1 MKQLLER
8 FNIYWQKIN
17 KEGKFVAKEFVE
29 FMEPAFTEAGFR
41 TPRPIGEKPEILVVR
56 DDAAG
61 DFVLFS
67 GFLREL
73 RRVYPAAHI
82 TLVVSPRSYELAQ
95 CCPYVDN
102 LELNPLRFDT
112 QSFQDAFRGSLN
124 FAVQRLMPHRFDLAF
139 CGRLGIRALSVVLAY
154 MSGARQRVAYTQD
167 RLDPTSGV
175 FTQVGWDCMLTTAVP
190 FPAGNHHDVDM
201 NFRILEAL
209 LQLPIKN
216 RALEI
221 WYTHKDE
228 AFAREKLAA
237 FQSKRRRIY
246 AVVPGAS
253 VKRKQWP
260 VENYV
265 RMLKPV
271 LAKEKDLG
279 LVVLGGPGEGPLGE
293 KLRKALGEKNV
304 VNLAG
309 ATNFRQAGATLACCE
324 LYIGS
329 DTSLLHMAAALGLPV
344 LTIHCFAASLPKLP
358 SSIPARFYPYDV
370 PSVVLM
376 PEKPKDGCKDA
387 LRYGCERENE
397 MHCIRGVTPDTAFK
411 GYTILRKQIE
421 EKATEP
427 LFLK

>member
-8 FNIYWQKIN
+8 FNSYWQKMN

-29 FMEPAFTEAGFR
+29 FMEPAFEQAGFR
-41 TPRPIGEKPEILVVR
+41 KPRSRKEKPEILVVR

-73 RRVYPAAHI
+73 RRIYPGAHI

-102 LELNPLRFDT
+102 LELNNQAYDPAKFE
-112 QSFQDAFRGSLN
+112 DAFRYTLEFSTE
-124 FAVQRLMPHRFDLAF
+124 RLLAHHFDLAF
-139 CGRLGIRALSVVLAY
+139 CGRLGIQSGSILMMY
-154 MSGARQRVAYTQD
+154 MSGARQRVAYSQD
-167 RLDPTSGV
+167 RIGPDGKLVETGWNGLLTSP
-175 FTQVGWDCMLTTAVP
+175 VP

-201 NFRILEAL
+201 DFAILEHV
-209 LQLPIKN
+209 LQLPIAK
-216 RALEI
+216 RSLEI
-221 WYTHKDE
+221 WYTGQDLTYADE
-228 AFAREKLAA
+228 QLAA
-237 FQSKRRRIY
+237 FQAERKRIY

-253 VKRKQWP
+253 MKRKQWP
-260 VENYV
+260 VKNYV
-265 RMLKPV
+265 KALRPIME
-271 LAKEKDLG
+271 KEENIA
-279 LVVLGGPGEGPLGE
+279 LVVLGGPGEGPLGAE
-293 KLRKALGEKNV
+293 LQKGLGKERV
-304 VNLAG
+304 LNLAG
-309 ATNFRQAGATLACCE
+309 TTNFRQAGAVLSRCQ

-329 DTSLLHMAAALGLPV
+329 DTSLLHMASALGLPV

-376 PEKPKDGCKDA
+376 PAEPRDGCKDA

-397 MHCIRGVTPDTAFK
+397 MHCIRGVTPKTAYE
-411 GYTILRKQIE
+411 GYLILQKRIK